1 MKIRFAIPLII
12 LLAIVAG
19 FFVYPILLQRAG
31 VYPDFL
37 NRPFRLGLDLLGG
50 THLVYEANLS
60 QIQESER
67 ASAMAGLRDVIERRV
82 NLFGVAEPLVAVNK
96 AGESWRLVVE
106 LAGVKDINQAISMI
120 GQTPY
125 LEFKEE
131 RPEAETSQI
140 LQALNGQT
148 PDPKIL
154 DPYFTPTALTG
165 RYLKKSTLIFEPT
178 SGRPEVLLEFDD
190 TGKQIFGEITK
201 KNVGKRLAIYLDGY
215 PISAP
220 VVQQEIIDGN
230 ASITG
235 NFSVVESKQLV
246 ARLNSGALPVPITV
260 LSQQNIGASLGH
272 DYLVKSLVA
281 GIVGFILVALFM
293 IIWYR
298 LAGVV
303 AVLALSIYSILLLAI
318 FKLIPVTLTLAGIA
332 GFVLSIGMAVDANI
346 LIFERLKEELKSGKI
361 FGLAL
366 EEGFNRA
373 WSSIRDS
380 NVSSLI
386 TCAILYWFG
395 SSIVRG
401 FALTLALGI
410 VTSMFSAITLTR
422 TFLRSVAGTRLA
434 SINFLWKH

>member
-1 MKIRFAIPLII
+1 MKPRLAIPLII
-12 LLAIVAG
+12 ILAIVAG
-19 FFVYPILLQRAG
+19 FFVYPTFLQKVG
-31 VYPDFL
+31 IYPDFL

-50 THLVYEANLS
+50 THLVYEADLS
-60 QIQESER
+60 QIPDGER
-67 ASAMAGLRDVIERRV
+67 AAAMEGLRDVIERRV
-82 NLFGVAEPLVAVNK
+82 NLFGVAEPVVAVSK

-106 LAGVKDINQAISMI
+106 LAGVKDINQAIQMI

-131 RPEAETSQI
+131 RPEVETSQI

-154 DPYFTPTALTG
+154 DPYFVPTALTG

-190 TGKQIFGEITK
+190 AGKQIFGEITK

-293 IIWYR
+293 IFWYR

-303 AVLALSIYSILLLAI
+303 AVLALSIYSILVLAI

-346 LIFERLKEELKSGKI
+346 LIYERLKEELRSGKI

-410 VTSMFSAITLTR
+410 LASMFSAITLTR

-434 SINFLWKH
+434 RINFLWKH